1 MRVLLPAHLQ
11 LPAGK
16 FLEVTGKVQG
26 DKSVR
31 LVRARSRAAP
41 RNAAQRRA
49 TPGVSQ
55 PHPFSRPQTGVTA
68 LGDNFDLDT
77 YNDAIIAAAA
87 FPTVF

>member
-49 TPGVSQ
+49 TPRNAWRLTT
-55 PHPFSRPQTGVTA
+55 PPFFPPTDGRDRPGRQ
-68 LGDNFDLDT
+68 L
-77 YNDAIIAAAA
+77 
-87 FPTVF
+87 